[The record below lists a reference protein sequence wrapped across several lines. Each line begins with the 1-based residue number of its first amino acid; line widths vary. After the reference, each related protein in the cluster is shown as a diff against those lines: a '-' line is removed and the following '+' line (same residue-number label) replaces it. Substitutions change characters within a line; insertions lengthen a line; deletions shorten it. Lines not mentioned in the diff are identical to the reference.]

1 MKKFLDYYRRIEH
14 FIDNIYYSDTINSY
28 MDENNIYFTFDIDL
42 NESYQERMYL
52 EITHFVNLFVDS
64 LAQIKFTDEFKKNVK
79 NKREKYKENRIRENM
94 KEEIEAQEKKE
105 FIEQFKI
112 KNQMKGKNRI
122 ERKKLEKKLKKK
134 NHK

>member
-1 MKKFLDYYRRIEH
+1 
-14 FIDNIYYSDTINSY
+14 

-134 NHK
+134 SHK